1 MAIAKS
7 EIANITRSIY
17 QNSEDRG
24 YFAVADTLRAIAC
37 WLPPGAVS
45 QWAEVF
51 RALGQQCPGT
61 LRYDI
66 LLGIADAAES
76 VPATKWIPLWVN
88 AAESAK
94 IHPVSHLLCAG
105 PHMSLEVRSV
115 VESVVLA
122 KNTRNGW
129 FGDIVDIRD
138 IDDVELRGWILR
150 LKDGAP
156 LRNLVAAEPVV
167 LERSSASRVI
177 RVGEGCCFTALR
189 SGVLSTK
196 SLGTVIRLSGNA
208 EVIGD
213 IDAKSVAAISVGEN
227 CRVGGVVTARRILE
241 PGFASMSKGIR
252 WNGKTH
258 PFNGFRLLEQ
268 DETLRD
274 PIVVPESL
282 GEMLHHI
289 PCFGWMGVSYGEA

>member
-1 MAIAKS
+1 MQISKLELATITKS
-7 EIANITRSIY
+7 IFYSCKDE
-17 QNSEDRG
+17 G
-24 YFAVADTLRAIAC
+24 YFAVADTLLEISR
-37 WLPPGAVS
+37 WLPQYAVNH
-45 QWAEVF
+45 WHEIF
-51 RALGQQCPGT
+51 RELGRLCPKT
-61 LRYDI
+61 LRYD
-66 LLGIADAAES
+66 LVLGIADAAERL
-76 VPATKWIPLWVN
+76 PANRWIPTWVE
-88 AAESAK
+88 AAKSAK

-105 PHMSLEVRSV
+105 PHMSPKVRSF
-115 VESVVLA
+115 VESFILD

-129 FGDIVDIRD
+129 FGDIIDIRD
-138 IDDVELRGWILR
+138 TDDVGQRGWILR

-258 PFNGFRLLEQ
+258 PFHCFRLLEQ

-274 PIVVPESL
+274 PVVVPQSL